1 MEPAKKTNMAGG
13 CLLALSI
20 MVGAVVGVL
29 YQQATLGLIAG
40 SVAGLGLLTLVWLLN
55 RR

>member
-13 CLLALSI
+13 CLFAVSI
-20 MVGAVVGVL
+20 MAGAIVGVL
-29 YQQATLGLIAG
+29 YQQATLGLLAG
-40 SVAGLGLLTLVWLLN
+40 FVAGLGLLTLVWLLN